1 MNMNLLPTKR
11 RSDKMAVRRE
21 FDEPMLAFQNEMNR
35 LIDHFFSDPF
45 DVAPLA
51 QPLADF
57 SPRVDVSETD
67 KEIRVVAELPGM
79 DEKDIQVSLDH
90 DSLILSGEKKHDV
103 EEKGKNFHR
112 IERSFGS
119 FQRVIPLNSEVEGD
133 KVEAEFKKGVL
144 TVTLPKPA
152 SAVKAAKKIN
162 IKSN

>member
-57 SPRVDVSETD
+57 SPRIDVSETD

-112 IERSFGS
+112 IERRMIQEQGIAPI
-119 FQRVIPLNSEVEGD
+119 VY
-133 KVEAEFKKGVL
+133 
-144 TVTLPKPA
+144 
-152 SAVKAAKKIN
+152 N
-162 IKSN
+162 IYI

>member
-1 MNMNLLPTKR
+1 MNVNLLPTKR

-21 FDEPMLAFQNEMNR
+21 YDEPMLAFQNEMNR
-35 LIDHFFSDPF
+35 LIDHFFTDPF
-45 DVAPLA
+45 DLAPLA
-51 QPLADF
+51 DRLPDF

-67 KEIRVVAELPGM
+67 KEIKVVAELPGM
-79 DEKDIQVSLDH
+79 DENDIQVSLENDA
-90 DSLILSGEKKHDV
+90 LILSGEKKNEV

-119 FQRVIPLNSEVEGD
+119 FQRVIPLDSEVEGE

-152 SAVKAAKKIN
+152 SALKAAKKIN
-162 IKSN
+162 IKTN